1 MLISITDPLQ
11 STYIFITIFSLVIL
25 CSVRKSRDD
34 KFFSPSVTQELKGLA
49 ILAVIFSHVGYFLVT
64 DHRFLFPLSIMA
76 GVGVNLFLFLS
87 GYGLS
92 VSALAK
98 PRSIGKFYVDRLS
111 KLYVPMWICL
121 GLFLILDFCLLGV
134 RYEWSL
140 IARSALGY
148 FDHADI
154 YRDINSPLWYLSLMI
169 SYYLI
174 FPLLWIRK
182 APWLSAL
189 TIYIL
194 TYYVLASEPEFLKNV
209 QGLWQ
214 SHLLAFPVGMVLA
227 AVVAKTRIIES
238 VVARVK
244 SWHWSCY
251 GLLTLGLLSAIAYTA
266 YYSGVGKGLV
276 IEERMSLVTMA
287 LVVLLFLIKKIE
299 FRLFS
304 IFGLLSY
311 ELYLLHWPLMYRYD
325 LLFKYL
331 PAWLAMIIYLCLFV
345 VLANYLQRLIVL
357 LSQKGLGRSSN

>member
-1 MLISITDPLQ
+1 MSISINDPLQ
-11 STYIFITIFSLVIL
+11 STYIFIVIFVLAL
-25 CSVRKSRDD
+25 FWSVRKSGDD
-34 KFFSPSVTQELKGLA
+34 KFFSSSVTQELKGFA
-49 ILAVIFSHVGYFLVT
+49 ILAVVFSHVGYFLVA

-98 PRSIGKFYVDRLS
+98 PRSIGKFYVDRLG

-169 SYYLI
+169 GYYLI

-189 TIYIL
+189 MIYIL
-194 TYYVLASEPEFLKNV
+194 TYYALASEPEFLKNV

-214 SHLLAFPVGMVLA
+214 SHLLAFPLGMVLA
-227 AVVAKTRIIES
+227 TWVANSGALERVVL
-238 VVARVK
+238 RVK
-244 SWHWSCY
+244 KWHWSLY
-251 GLLTLGLLSAIAYTA
+251 GLVIVALVATIAYTA

-276 IEERMSLVTMA
+276 IEERMGLLTMGLVLA
-287 LVVLLFLIKKIE
+287 LFLIKKAE
-299 FRLFS
+299 FRLLS
-304 IFGLLSY
+304 VFGLLSY
-311 ELYLLHWPLMYRYD
+311 EIYLLHWPLMYRYD
-325 LLFKYL
+325 VLFKYL
-331 PAWLAMIIYLCLFV
+331 PAWLAMLLYLGLFV
-345 VLANYLQRLIVL
+345 VLASVLQRLTVF
-357 LSQKGLGRSSN
+357 LSQKKASLVKD

>member
-1 MLISITDPLQ
+1 MSISINDPLE
-11 STYIFITIFSLVIL
+11 STYIFIVIFALAL
-25 CSVRKSRDD
+25 FWSVRKSGDD
-34 KFFSPSVTQELKGLA
+34 KFFSSSVTQELKGFA
-49 ILAVIFSHVGYFLVT
+49 ILAVVFSHVGYFLVA

-98 PRSIGKFYVDRLS
+98 PRSIAKFYVDRLS

-121 GLFLILDFCLLGV
+121 VLFLILDFCLLGL

-169 SYYLI
+169 GYYLI

-189 TIYIL
+189 IIYIL
-194 TYYVLASEPEFLKNV
+194 SYYVLASEPEFLKNV

-251 GLLTLGLLSAIAYTA
+251 GAVIMIVSAATAYTA
-266 YYSGVGKGLV
+266 YYSGVGKGLL

-287 LVVLLFLIKKIE
+287 LVLLLFLIKKVG

-311 ELYLLHWPLMYRYD
+311 EIYLLHWPLMYRYD

-331 PAWLAMIIYLCLFV
+331 PAWLAMIIYLGLFV
-345 VLANYLQRLIVL
+345 VLAKCLQRLIIF
-357 LSQKGLGRSSN
+357 LSQKRLGGPSN

>member
-1 MLISITDPLQ
+1 MSISINDPLQ
-11 STYIFITIFSLVIL
+11 STYIFIVIFVLAL
-25 CSVRKSRDD
+25 FWSVRKSGDD
-34 KFFSPSVTQELKGLA
+34 KFFSSSVTQELKGFA
-49 ILAVIFSHVGYFLVT
+49 ILAVVFSHVGYFLVA

-98 PRSIGKFYVDRLS
+98 PRSIGKFYVDRLG

-169 SYYLI
+169 GYYLI

-189 TIYIL
+189 MIYIL
-194 TYYVLASEPEFLKNV
+194 TYYALASEPEFLKNV

-214 SHLLAFPVGMVLA
+214 SHLLAFPLGMVLA
-227 AVVAKTRIIES
+227 TWVANSGALERVVL
-238 VVARVK
+238 RVK
-244 SWHWSCY
+244 KWHWSLY
-251 GLLTLGLLSAIAYTA
+251 GLVIVALVATIAYTA

-276 IEERMSLVTMA
+276 IEERMGLLTMGLVLA
-287 LVVLLFLIKKIE
+287 LFLIKKAE
-299 FRLFS
+299 FRLLS
-304 IFGLLSY
+304 VFGLLSY
-311 ELYLLHWPLMYRYD
+311 EIYLLHWPLMYRYD
-325 LLFKYL
+325 VLFKYL
-331 PAWLAMIIYLCLFV
+331 PAWLAMLLYLGLFV
-345 VLANYLQRLIVL
+345 VLASVLQRLTVF
-357 LSQKGLGRSSN
+357 LSQKKVSLVKD

>member
-1 MLISITDPLQ
+1 MSISINHPLQ
-11 STYIFITIFSLVIL
+11 STYIFIAIL
-25 CSVRKSRDD
+25 ALAILLFVRKTRDD
-34 KFFSPSVTQELKGLA
+34 KFFSGSVTQELKGFA
-49 ILAVIFSHVGYFLVT
+49 ILAVVFSHVGYFLAA

-98 PRSIGKFYVDRLS
+98 PRSIGKFYVDRLG

-174 FPLLWIRK
+174 FPLLWIKK

-189 TIYIL
+189 IIYIIS
-194 TYYVLASEPEFLKNV
+194 YYTLAAEPAMLKNV

-214 SHLLAFPVGMVLA
+214 SHLLAFPLGMVLA
-227 AVVAKTRIIES
+227 TWVANSGALERI
-238 VVARVK
+238 VLRVK
-244 SWHWSCY
+244 KWHWSLY
-251 GLLTLGLLSAIAYTA
+251 GLVIVALVATIAYTA

-276 IEERMSLVTMA
+276 IEERMGLLTMGLVLA
-287 LVVLLFLIKKIE
+287 LFLIKKAE
-299 FRLFS
+299 FRLLS
-304 IFGLLSY
+304 VFGLLSY
-311 ELYLLHWPLMYRYD
+311 EIYLLHWPLMYRYD
-325 LLFKYL
+325 VLFKYL
-331 PAWLAMIIYLCLFV
+331 PAWLAMLLYLGLFV
-345 VLANYLQRLIVL
+345 VLASVLQRLTVF
-357 LSQKGLGRSSN
+357 LSQKKASLVKD

>member
-1 MLISITDPLQ
+1 MSISINDPLQ
-11 STYIFITIFSLVIL
+11 STYIFIVIFVLALFWSM
-25 CSVRKSRDD
+25 RKSGDD
-34 KFFSPSVTQELKGLA
+34 KFFSSSVTQELKGFA
-49 ILAVIFSHVGYFLVT
+49 ILAVVFSHVGYFLVA

-169 SYYLI
+169 GYYLI

-189 TIYIL
+189 MIYIL
-194 TYYVLASEPEFLKNV
+194 TYYALASEPEFLKNV

-214 SHLLAFPVGMVLA
+214 SHLLAFPLGMVLA
-227 AVVAKTRIIES
+227 TWVANSGALERVVL
-238 VVARVK
+238 RVK
-244 SWHWSCY
+244 KWHWSLY
-251 GLLTLGLLSAIAYTA
+251 GLVIVALVATIAYTA

-276 IEERMSLVTMA
+276 IEERMGLLTMGLVLA
-287 LVVLLFLIKKIE
+287 LFLIKKAE
-299 FRLFS
+299 FRLLS
-304 IFGLLSY
+304 VFGLLSY
-311 ELYLLHWPLMYRYD
+311 EIYLLHWPLMYRYD
-325 LLFKYL
+325 VLFKYL
-331 PAWLAMIIYLCLFV
+331 PAWLAMLLYLGLFV
-345 VLANYLQRLIVL
+345 VLASVLQRLTAF
-357 LSQKGLGRSSN
+357 LSQKKVSLVKD